1 MVPTA
6 VPVVANLKSL
16 ASTPV
21 TGSLKV
27 TVKVALVAVDGVP
40 ATGAVEETEGAF
52 KVLNV
57 DTEL

>member
-40 ATGAVEETEGAF
+40 ATGAVEERERP
-52 KVLNV
+52 V
-57 DTEL
+57 